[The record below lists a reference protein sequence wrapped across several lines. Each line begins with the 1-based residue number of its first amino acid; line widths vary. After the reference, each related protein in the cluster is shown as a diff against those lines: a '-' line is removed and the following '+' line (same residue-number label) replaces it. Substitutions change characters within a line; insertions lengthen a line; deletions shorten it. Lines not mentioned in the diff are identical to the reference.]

1 MDLGL
6 KGKTAIVTGASRGIG
21 RAIALG
27 LAEEGCNLVICAR
40 GEEALAEAA
49 AEMRRRGVE
58 VEAIA
63 LDASAADAGDRLAGV
78 AIDAFGGVD
87 VLVNNIGG
95 NRRGQFADLTDEDWR
110 DLLDLNFLSH
120 VRASRAV
127 IPAMKEAGGGV
138 ILFVASIFGR
148 EAGGKG
154 LALYNTTKSALISVA
169 KIMALELAAD
179 GIRVNSIAPGSIRHP
194 GGSWDKRCIEDPEG
208 MAEFVEANLPLGRF
222 GKAEEV
228 ADLTAFLA
236 SDRASLV
243 TGACVNVDG
252 GQSRSLI

>member
-6 KGKTAIVTGASRGIG
+6 KGKAAIVTGASRGIG
-21 RAIALG
+21 KAIALG
-27 LAEEGCNLVICAR
+27 LAGEGCDLVICAR
-40 GEEALAEAA
+40 GEETLEEAA
-49 AEMRRRGVE
+49 GEMRQCGAQ

-63 LDASAADAGDRLAGV
+63 LDAGAPDAGERLAR
-78 AIDAFGGVD
+78 AALDAFGRVD

-95 NRRGQFADLTDEDWR
+95 NRRGQFADLSDDDWR
-110 DLLDLNFLSH
+110 DLVDLNFLSH

-127 IPAMKEAGGGV
+127 IPAMRQAGSGV

-194 GGSWDKRCIEDPEG
+194 GGSWDRRCLEDPEG
-208 MAEFVEANLPLGRF
+208 MAKFVEVNLPIGRF
-222 GKAEEV
+222 GRAEEV
-228 ADLTAFLA
+228 AAVATFLA
-236 SDRASLV
+236 SERASLV
-243 TGACVNVDG
+243 TGSCVNVDG